1 MKRQKIHPK
10 GPEFSKLA
18 VGLWR
23 MDEWNLTTD
32 ETIAWI
38 EHCIDLGITTFDHA
52 DIYGMYKNE
61 GLFGNA
67 IKQKQSL
74 LDKIELVSKCDI
86 CLVSENRPE
95 NSINHY
101 NTTPAHII
109 KSVERSLK
117 NLNAEVLDLVL
128 IHRPDPLM
136 DASAT
141 ADAFME
147 LIDQGK
153 IKHVGVSNFTPS
165 QVELFQS
172 RLDVPIV
179 TNQVEFSLHRLDPV
193 FDGTFDQAQRL
204 NASPMLWSPFAG
216 GAIFNEHDER
226 TQRIRYTCNE
236 LCEKYECRMDQLILA
251 WLMMIP
257 SNPIP
262 VLGTGKTER
271 ITSAAKACEI
281 QLKRQ
286 DWFKLLVASQ
296 GHPVP

>member
-1 MKRQKIHPK
+1 MKRQKLHPI

-23 MDEWNLTTD
+23 MNEWNLTTD

-38 EHCIDLGITTFDHA
+38 KHCIELGITTFDHA
-52 DIYGMYKNE
+52 DIYGTYSNE
-61 GLFGNA
+61 ELFGNA
-67 IKQKQSL
+67 LKKNPSL

-86 CLVSENRPE
+86 CLVCENRPG

-117 NLNAEVLDLVL
+117 NLNADVLDLVL

-136 DASAT
+136 NASAT
-141 ADAFME
+141 ADAFMK

-165 QVELFQS
+165 QVDLLQS

-179 TNQVEFSLHRLDPV
+179 TNQVEFSLHRLNPI

-204 NASPMLWSPFAG
+204 EASPMLWSPFAG
-216 GAIFNEHDER
+216 GAIFTEPDER
-226 TQRIRYTCNE
+226 TERVRNTANE
-236 LCEKYECRMDQLILA
+236 LCKKYECSLDQIVLA

-271 ITSAAKACEI
+271 ITSAAKACNIKLE
-281 QLKRQ
+281 RQ
-286 DWFKLLVASQ
+286 DWFKLLVSSQ

>member
-1 MKRQKIHPK
+1 MKRQKLHPK

-23 MDEWNLTTD
+23 MNEWNLTTD
-32 ETIAWI
+32 QTIAWI
-38 EHCIDLGITTFDHA
+38 EHCIELGITTFDHA
-52 DIYGMYKNE
+52 DIYGMYQNE
-61 GLFGNA
+61 ELFGNA
-67 IKQKQSL
+67 IKQKPSL
-74 LDKIELVSKCDI
+74 LDEIELVTKCDI

-101 NTTPAHII
+101 NTTPEHII
-109 KSVERSLK
+109 TSVERSLK

-141 ADAFME
+141 ADAFMK
-147 LIDQGK
+147 LIEQGK
-153 IKHVGVSNFTPS
+153 IKHIGVSNFTPS
-165 QVELFQS
+165 QVDLLQS

-179 TNQVEFSLHRLDPV
+179 TNQVEFSLHRLDPI
-193 FDGTFDQAQRL
+193 FDGTFDQAQRME
-204 NASPMLWSPFAG
+204 ASPMLWSPFAG
-216 GAIFNEHDER
+216 GAIFKEHDER
-226 TQRIRYTCNE
+226 TQQIRNTANK
-236 LCEKYECRMDQLILA
+236 LCEKYECELDQIILA

-271 ITSAAKACEI
+271 ITSGTKACNIKLE
-281 QLKRQ
+281 RQ

>member
-23 MDEWNLTTD
+23 MNKWNQTPNQTVEWV
-32 ETIAWI
+32 
-38 EHCIDLGITTFDHA
+38 EHCLELGITTFDHA
-52 DIYGMYKNE
+52 DIYGMYNNE
-61 GLFGNA
+61 ALFGMA
-67 IKQKQSL
+67 IKQKPSL
-74 LDKIELVSKCDI
+74 LDKIEIVSKCDI
-86 CLVSENRPE
+86 CLVCENRPE

-101 NTTPAHII
+101 NTSAAHITR
-109 KSVERSLK
+109 SVERSLK

-141 ADAFME
+141 AYAFMK
-147 LIDQGK
+147 LIEQGK

-165 QVELFQS
+165 QVDLLQS

-179 TNQVEFSLHRLDPV
+179 TNQVEFSLHKLDPL
-193 FDGTFDQAQRL
+193 FDGTFDQAQK
-204 NASPMLWSPFAG
+204 NEASPMLWSPYSG
-216 GAIFNEHDER
+216 GAIFTEHDER
-226 TQRIRYTCNE
+226 TKRIRNTATL
-236 LCEKYECRMDQLILA
+236 LCEKYNCQLDQLILA
-251 WLMMIP
+251 WLMKIP

-281 QLKRQ
+281 KLERQ